1 MGTVKLVAL
10 APDAEPPA
18 SEARSIVR
26 QCLERLRENK
36 QAGRQVEVG
45 PEAYLPERVKAY
57 RLNAGDYDII
67 YGLDAEESLRVYG
80 LIQAL

>member
-26 QCLERLRENK
+26 QCLERLRAK
-36 QAGRQVEVG
+36 RASRQAVRGWSRDVSAGARQG
-45 PEAYLPERVKAY
+45 FSPECR
-57 RLNAGDYDII
+57 
-67 YGLDAEESLRVYG
+67 
-80 LIQAL
+80 